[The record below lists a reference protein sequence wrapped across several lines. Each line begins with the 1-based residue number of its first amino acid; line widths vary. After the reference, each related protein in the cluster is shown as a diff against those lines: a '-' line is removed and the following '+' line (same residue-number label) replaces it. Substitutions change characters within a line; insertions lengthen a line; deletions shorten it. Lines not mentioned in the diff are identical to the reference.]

1 MKASYMTTSALDHSR
16 GADPNPPLARC
27 EGDCDLDS
35 GCSGSLMCFQRT
47 DEGATEAGPEHDSPS
62 VNPPGC
68 TGSPLFGATPYDYCY
83 DGAAQDSVIQT
94 SLVKGNQF
102 NTRSCAHMCTTTT
115 GCTAFTVH
123 TGGDEA
129 GLCELFQD
137 CASQPASNVITGFTF
152 VANSNAKTCTT
163 STGIGTCY
171 DWDGTQT
178 GSVTAVT
185 STDCGVG
192 KRPGEAAVASS
203 FLFAAT
209 IPSSGTA
216 TAFCENTP
224 CSGANDIAA
233 CCNDILCSDKDGS
246 GGGAVT
252 DSECQAGESGGPIY
266 LYNAANANSA
276 CSGGSAGATTCD
288 VSTVGAVDHSICC
301 ISILCTAASG
311 HVSVVITTGS
321 SLYADSLDYTV
332 ACAAGYGNASPNPTA
347 CTTAGQPYTYTQCT
361 ALVCTS
367 PDGSSGNAGNGAYT
381 PSNDATVVITETQ
394 LNVVTGFSVSIACAA
409 GYIGSPS
416 AVACTANG
424 AYTYTSCSL
433 PAPPAPP
440 PPPFVWPPPPPP
452 PLAWWQNDGSNTGGA
467 NAGNGNT
474 GGGVGGGI
482 ADGID
487 DGTGGSSNG
496 GNGNDSSNGDNDGG
510 GSNGGNTGGGGVTG
524 DGDGD
529 GAVGNDGVGGGIADG
544 TDAPATNAPAAIN
557 PQEILVLATTAPPP
571 ATPMPAGQ
579 GVVGETQFTPTIDVL
594 VVSTTTEAQ
603 INALSAAAR
612 ADLVAEFIA
621 LAVLWSNGEL
631 TAADF
636 VGAVFCFENC
646 SQDNAR
652 ADSKR
657 VGQMVVTFVLKK
669 GTPAVNVVVGSD
681 AITTNAIAV
690 QGTDVQFD
698 GLDGMTILAVDQV
711 SLPAESGAVA
721 GGNAGAGGGKGSAN
735 PKGAKAA
742 KGKKGSKEAKG
753 KDIKKG
759 SAGAPPQ
766 SAKFLGVTLSK
777 EEASSGPKVGYKI
790 LGIVG
795 GIATITAA
803 FIAHAAK
810 GRIFKDSAINRDE
823 QTGLMVD
830 GSTGV
835 CVEKSVANLHHNTKH
850 TNTPTRLLL

>member
-27 EGDCDLDS
+27 EGDCDADS
-35 GCSGSLMCFQRT
+35 GCGGSLMCFQRT
-47 DEGATEAGPEHDSPS
+47 DEGATEAGPQHHSPS

-68 TGSPLFGATPYDYCY
+68 TGSPHFGVTPYDYCY

-252 DSECQAGESGGPIY
+252 DSECQAGESGGPFFR
-266 LYNAANANSA
+266 YNAANANSA
-276 CSGGSAGATTCD
+276 CSGGSAGATACD
-288 VSTVGAVDHSICC
+288 VSTVGAVDHSTCC
-301 ISILCTAASG
+301 TSNLCTTASG
-311 HVSVVITTGS
+311 HASVVITTGS
-321 SLYADSLDYTV
+321 SLYAGSLDYTV
-332 ACAAGYGNASPNPTA
+332 VCAAGYGIPGNASPNPTP

-381 PSNDATVVITETQ
+381 PTNDATVVITETQ

-409 GYIGSPS
+409 GYIGNPT
-416 AVACTANG
+416 ATACTSSG
-424 AYTYTSCSL
+424 AYTYTPCI
-433 PAPPAPP
+433 PP
-440 PPPFVWPPPPPP
+440 PPPPPLVWPPPPPP
-452 PLAWWQNDGSNTGGA
+452 VATATLATA
-467 NAGNGNT
+467 
-474 GGGVGGGI
+474 
-482 ADGID
+482 
-487 DGTGGSSNG
+487 
-496 GNGNDSSNGDNDGG
+496 
-510 GSNGGNTGGGGVTG
+510 
-524 DGDGD
+524 
-529 GAVGNDGVGGGIADG
+529 AVPTAAAPATN
-544 TDAPATNAPAAIN
+544 APATNAPAAIN

-594 VVSTTTEAQ
+594 VASTTTEAQ

-646 SQDNAR
+646 SLDNAR

-657 VGQMVVTFVLKK
+657 VGQMVVTFVLKE
-669 GTPAVNVVVGSD
+669 GTAAVNVVAGSD
-681 AITTNAIAV
+681 AITTNANAI

-721 GGNAGAGGGKGSAN
+721 GGNAGGGVGKGSAN
-735 PKGAKAA
+735 PKGAKGAKAA
-742 KGKKGSKEAKG
+742 KAAKSKKGSKEAKG

-766 SAKFLGVTLSK
+766 SAKMVSQQWQQKDKVRSTLNLLGLLVLVVGAVLAARRPIAAAVSRMASRMSTDAYAEFDSYAVPDSSTLEP
-777 EEASSGPKVGYKI
+777 EEEPLFQLNAPMTTRKTPAYGTMANSPRRRSPRNVGI
-790 LGIVG
+790 
-795 GIATITAA
+795 
-803 FIAHAAK
+803 
-810 GRIFKDSAINRDE
+810 
-823 QTGLMVD
+823 
-830 GSTGV
+830 
-835 CVEKSVANLHHNTKH
+835 KSV
-850 TNTPTRLLL
+850 